1 MSNKDKTTKKIIP
14 PGFESFP
21 ERINRNGRPK
31 GSKSRSSIVKA
42 WLEAT
47 EKTKNPITNEIENL
61 TQADIIVL
69 AQIKEARKGSTQAFH
84 ALMDS
89 LFGKIPQEI
98 IQETEAKHKLII
110 ERRIISGP
118 DNTTPLLPEAD

>member
-1 MSNKDKTTKKIIP
+1 MNNDKTTNKVIP
-14 PGFESFP
+14 PGFEAHP

-42 WLEAT
+42 WLEASENVT
-47 EKTKNPITNEIENL
+47 NPITNEIENL

-69 AQIKEARKGSTQAFH
+69 AQIKEARKGNTQAFH

-98 IQETEAKHKLII
+98 IQENETKLKLII
-110 ERRIISGP
+110 ERRIISGT
-118 DNTTPLLPEAD
+118 DDTTPLLPQAD